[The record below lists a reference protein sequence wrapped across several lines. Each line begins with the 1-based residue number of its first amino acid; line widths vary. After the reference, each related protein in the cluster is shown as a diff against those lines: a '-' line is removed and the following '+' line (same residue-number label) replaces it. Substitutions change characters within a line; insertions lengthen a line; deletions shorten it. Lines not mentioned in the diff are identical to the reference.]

1 MAKAKS
7 ETPKQEK
14 NLVKTKEAQAREMY
28 IQKLEKR
35 EISDQELAKMAAL
48 MADLPGGQELQEK
61 VTQFLE
67 DPPRM
72 CSTEGN
78 GAVAACKK
86 SLAKSTG
93 TRNQDLARSLV
104 DQTVRASIFY
114 RHENEQKTVLTAD
127 ATLAAMH
134 ALSPADEME
143 GLLIAQLLALHNQA
157 MHYLTITA
165 LEDNWKS
172 LEISRNLA
180 NISTKLLRAFDNTL
194 EALQKYRKKPE
205 QTVVVKYVH
214 VHEGG
219 QAIVGHIE
227 NKGGGSSKNGE

>member
-7 ETPKQEK
+7 ETPAKEK
-14 NLVKTKEAQAREMY
+14 NPLKTKTNQDREMY

-35 EISDQELAKMAAL
+35 EISDQELAEMAAL

-61 VTQFLE
+61 INQFLE

-78 GAVAACKK
+78 GAVAASQK

-93 TRNQDLARSLV
+93 TRNQDLARNLL
-104 DQTVRASIFY
+104 DQAVSASTFY
-114 RHENEQKTVLTAD
+114 RHENEQRKILA
-127 ATLAAMH
+127 ANSTLAAMY
-134 ALSPADEME
+134 ALNPADEME
-143 GLLIAQLLALHNQA
+143 GLLVAQLLALHNQA

-165 LEDNWKS
+165 LEGNWKS
-172 LEISRNLA
+172 LEISRDLA

-227 NKGGGSSKNGE
+227 NKGGGASKNGE